1 MPRESAVVIEV
12 PGAAPL
18 VDRWRQRSTPDAPV
32 GVPAHVTLLYPFVP
46 AERLDAPVEERLAA
60 VVGAE
65 EPFDF
70 VLRRTARFEEPLLYL
85 PPEPPEPFVRL
96 TEAIAAEWPEH
107 PPYEGIHDT
116 VVPHL
121 TVAHAEHGVLDE
133 IAETLEPLLP
143 IEARANEAS
152 LLVEGEDGFWRR
164 RRKFL
169 LGAALAAALVLAG
182 CGSSGGGDAAHVG
195 SQPITKKQLDGLV
208 DHFRKEAEAE
218 GRSFPKQGTDAYRVQ
233 RNELLG
239 LLVYREELRQAAKRL
254 GVRSART
261 RSRSAS
267 RPRAK
272 QARSRTAIHTPT
284 TRSRPSFSTNGSTA
298 S

>member
-1 MPRESAVVIEV
+1 VRKSAVVIEV
-12 PGAAPL
+12 PEAAPF
-18 VDRWRQRSTPDAPV
+18 VDDWRRRYTEDAPL
-32 GVPAHVTLLYPFVP
+32 GVPAHVTLLTPFVP
-46 AERLDAPVEERLAA
+46 AERIDEEVEERLAA
-60 VVGAE
+60 LVGAE
-65 EPFDF
+65 DPFDF
-70 VLRRTARFEEPLLYL
+70 VLRRTARFDEPLLYL
-85 PPEPPEPFVRL
+85 PPEPAEPFVRL
-96 TEAIAAEWPEH
+96 TEAIVAEWPEH
-107 PPYEGIHDT
+107 PPYEGIHET
-116 VVPHL
+116 VIPHL
-121 TVAHAEHGVLDE
+121 TVAQADHRVLDE
-133 IAETLEPLLP
+133 IAETLEPQLP
-143 IEARANEAS
+143 VEARASDAS
-152 LLVEGEDGFWRR
+152 LLEEGEDGFWRR

-272 QARSRTAIHTPT
+272 RARSRTATRTPT
-284 TRSRPSFSTNGSTA
+284 TRSRPSSSTSGSTA